1 MARKANKTSF
11 KPGTSGNPGGRP
23 ELPEDIKE
31 ARKLNQVTLERTLNG
46 YLFRPFDEV
55 AALRG
60 DGKLDVLSRIT
71 VSWIIKAEQGS
82 VPHLNALL
90 ERLIGRVTDSIEVRT
105 PTPFVITRATGEQV
119 LLGAKVEEE
128 AS

>member
-1 MARKANKTSF
+1 MPRRATKTSF
-11 KPGTSGNPGGRP
+11 KPGKSGNPNGRP
-23 ELPEDIKE
+23 ELPADIKE

-46 YLFRPFDEV
+46 YLFLPYKDLQR
-55 AALRG
+55 LRADG
-60 DGKLDVLSRIT
+60 DLDAFSRIA
-71 VSWIIKAEQGS
+71 VGWVIKAEQGS
-82 VPHLNALL
+82 VPHLNILL
-90 ERLIGRVTDSIEVRT
+90 ERLIGRVTDSIEVKT